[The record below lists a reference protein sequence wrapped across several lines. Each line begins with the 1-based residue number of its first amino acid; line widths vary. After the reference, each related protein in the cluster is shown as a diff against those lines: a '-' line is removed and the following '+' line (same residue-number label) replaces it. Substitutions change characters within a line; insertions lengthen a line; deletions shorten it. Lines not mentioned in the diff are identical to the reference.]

1 MSKDNI
7 DNDFAK
13 IFSGQVSNQKDQLE
27 QVTNIVDSNKGQ
39 EEPSEVDIEDKSSK
53 KQSKE
58 DSVSIDTT
66 GDKED
71 SAALK
76 KRLEESRAW
85 GHKKNIAYVHAKR
98 KITDFLSKLQED
110 GALSEEETKTALS
123 YFDAKEDDIETKGA
137 EKQANPFIDLKQK
150 LDKEFSLFKKY
161 AKIEEAEDK
170 YNSFFYFW
178 PMLDAKEQEQ
188 IITYLEEESTD
199 VALDKI
205 MSTGSELYDN
215 LYKGM
220 NKNGGIIPYIKS
232 LTNENL
238 KLNEKIKQL
247 KAELDNTEGVVY
259 SRSTNSKVINSSN
272 SLANKSFADIWRN

>member
-7 DNDFAK
+7 DDDFAK
-13 IFSGQVSNQKDQLE
+13 IFTGHNGNKKDELDQA
-27 QVTNIVDSNKGQ
+27 TNIVEVNKNQ
-39 EEPSEVDIEDKSSK
+39 DERTEVDIKDKK
-53 KQSKE
+53 VTKQSKE
-58 DSVSIDTT
+58 DSASIENTE
-66 GDKED
+66 DKED
-71 SAALK
+71 SVALK

-85 GHKKNIAYVHAKR
+85 GHKKNIAYVHAK
-98 KITDFLSKLQED
+98 KKMTDFLSKLQED
-110 GALSEEETKTALS
+110 GALSEEETQTALS
-123 YFDAKEDDIETKGA
+123 YFDAKEEDIEAKAT

-161 AKIEEAEDK
+161 AKIEEADDK

-178 PMLDAKEQEQ
+178 PMLDIKEQEQ
-188 IITYLEEESTD
+188 IVTYLEEESTD

-232 LTNENL
+232 LTTEND

-247 KAELDNTEGVVY
+247 TAELDNTEGVVY
-259 SRSTNSKVINSSN
+259 SRSTNSKVINASN
-272 SLANKSFADIWRN
+272 SLGNKSFADIWRS